1 MIKKFFDWK
10 SQNLDERELALRG
23 MVFGRTLGA
32 ALVYYLV
39 AFQLEYMGIFKI
51 VQPFGYLIGIVIC
64 TAVLAIGMVR
74 YNIYPMGE
82 KRQAA
87 FYIFLGVFSLILAIT
102 GIIFAVRGMPL
113 IKDATLTTNGC
124 IFAMG
129 IVYFSIFA
137 AYVARKDKDTQIAED
152 EDENEEES

>member
-64 TAVLAIGMVR
+64 TGVLAIGMVR

-82 KRQAA
+82 KRQVV
-87 FYIFLGVFSLILAIT
+87 FYFTLCIASIILIIIT
-102 GIIFAVRGMPL
+102 IIFTLKGVPI
-113 IKDATLTTNGC
+113 IKDATLTSNGC
-124 IFAMG
+124 TLVMG

-152 EDENEEES
+152 EDENEEEN